1 MVQLLPVIKEE
12 MMIKIEKLDIL
23 VNVLKVMIKMLE
35 FVKEEFKE

>member
-1 MVQLLPVIKEE
+1 
-12 MMIKIEKLDIL
+12 MIKIEKLDIL